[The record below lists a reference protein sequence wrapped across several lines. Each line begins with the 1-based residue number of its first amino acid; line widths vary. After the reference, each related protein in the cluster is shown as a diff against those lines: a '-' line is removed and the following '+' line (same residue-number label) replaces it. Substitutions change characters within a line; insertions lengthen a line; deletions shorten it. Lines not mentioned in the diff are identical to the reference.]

1 MTDPVSPTFNV
12 YVLNLDRDAER
23 LAHMREQLDRLG
35 LPWVRVPGVLGSSL
49 DAATLKRS
57 LDRETFERSHG
68 MPPVL
73 GEVGCYLSH
82 LKAQQVFLESDHD
95 FAIILEDDVVLG
107 DKLPAAIKQLITCRQ
122 EWDMVKL
129 SRIHSGTPVKCRDLG
144 EGQALAIMLSQCTGA
159 SAYMINRRAATV
171 YLSKLIPMTLPYDHA
186 YDRSW
191 ALGIKVRLVTPTP
204 CNHDYSFGTT
214 IITHGQQRKFKWYQR
229 LPAFGFRL
237 SNELSRVTWA
247 MGQVLLSKLNT
258 VR

>member
-1 MTDPVSPTFNV
+1 MTVSASPTFNV

-23 LAHMREQLDRLG
+23 LSHMREQLEHLG

-49 DAATLKRS
+49 DAGTLNQS
-57 LDRETFERSHG
+57 LDRQAFERTHG

-82 LKAQQVFLESDHD
+82 LKAQQVFLESEHD

-107 DKLPAAIKQLITCRQ
+107 DKLPAAIEQLINCQ
-122 EWDMVKL
+122 DAWDMVKL

-144 EGQALAIMLSQCTGA
+144 DGQSLAIMLSQCTGA
-159 SAYMINRRAATV
+159 SAYMINRRAAQV
-171 YLSKLIPMTLPYDHA
+171 YLSKLMPMTLPYDHA

-214 IITHGQQRKFKWYQR
+214 IITHGQQRKFKWYR
-229 LPAFGFRL
+229 RFPAFGYRI

-247 MGQVLLSKLNT
+247 LGQVLLSKLHLA
-258 VR
+258 R